1 MALTSSMTVTVGIE
15 VGRRDSGWI
24 PLEYRMFWCKQRAD
38 HALVD
43 WANEEVG
50 LLTVR
55 GDPFNMMKHPPGT
68 RRRYWVRM
76 LMESHRDYWGEWDSE
91 VEFLKVRRAK

>member
-1 MALTSSMTVTVGIE
+1 MGEQKLHYENMG
-15 VGRRDSGWI
+15 GRRDSGWI
-24 PLEYRMFWCKQRAD
+24 PLECRMFWCKQRAD

-55 GDPFNMMKHPPGT
+55 GDPAQHDETPARYPPTLLGSDAHGVAFGLLG
-68 RRRYWVRM
+68 RV
-76 LMESHRDYWGEWDSE
+76 G
-91 VEFLKVRRAK
+91 

>member
-1 MALTSSMTVTVGIE
+1 MALMSSGTVTVGIE
-15 VGRRDSGWI
+15 VERRDSEWI
-24 PLEYRMFWCKQRAD
+24 PLEYRMFWCKQCAD
-38 HALVD
+38 HALVN

-76 LMESHRDYWGEWDSE
+76 LMNSHRDYWGEWGSE
-91 VEFLKVRRAK
+91 VEFLKVKRAK

>member
-1 MALTSSMTVTVGIE
+1 MSVGHVTVGIE
-15 VGRRDSGWI
+15 VERRDSEVI
-24 PLEYRMFWCKQRAD
+24 PLEYRMFHCRQRGNPG
-38 HALVD
+38 LVD

-55 GDPFNMMKHPPGT
+55 GDPFNLEKRLPIGA

-76 LMESHRDYWGEWDSE
+76 RMESHCDYWGEWDSD
-91 VEFLKVRRAK
+91 VEFLKVKRAR